1 MDQSSL
7 YQPAMPSFGATDPMA
22 GFRIDPLT
30 GQPAHA
36 TYPMGGAGPL
46 AQVGGATGGNQ
57 SGMPS
62 AQDKMMMEY
71 MLKMG
76 EFSPQEKAAERK
88 AAMGNMLREEG
99 GDTSGMIDAG
109 RYKVASIP
117 KGVGQIAEKVAGGYL
132 KGKADRDNLA
142 IGESKGSA
150 MKDLASKMGF
160 GGAE

>member
-7 YQPAMPSFGATDPMA
+7 YQPAMPTFNTADPMS
-22 GFRIDPLT
+22 GFRMDPIT
-30 GQPAHA
+30 GKPAPA
-36 TYPMGGAGPL
+36 VS
-46 AQVGGATGGNQ
+46 QVGGATGGNP

-76 EFSPQEKAAERK
+76 EFSPQEKAMERK
-88 AAMGNMLREEG
+88 AAMGEQLRADA
-99 GDTSGMIDAG
+99 GDTGGLMDAG
-109 RYKVASIP
+109 RLKPFSFA
-117 KGVGQIAEKVAGGYL
+117 KGLGEIAGKVAGGYL
-132 KGKADRDNLA
+132 KGKADREGLE
-142 IGESKGSA
+142 IGNRKGFA

>member
-7 YQPAMPSFGATDPMA
+7 YQPAMPTFSTADPMS
-22 GFRIDPLT
+22 GFRLDPIT
-30 GQPAHA
+30 GKPVPAIS
-36 TYPMGGAGPL
+36 
-46 AQVGGATGGNQ
+46 QVGGATGGNM

-76 EFSPQEKAAERK
+76 EFSPQEKAMERK
-88 AAMGNMLREEG
+88 AAMGDMLRGEG

-117 KGVGQIAEKVAGGYL
+117 KGVGQIAEKVAGGYM
-132 KGKADRDNLA
+132 KGKADREGLE
-142 IGESKGSA
+142 IGKSKGSA
-150 MKDLASKMGF
+150 MKDLAAKMGF
-160 GGAE
+160 GGVE